1 MATYFIDEETY
12 KTITVGLNSLILK
25 YDVKWGE
32 MAAGSI
38 LALLPTIFLFAF
50 AQKYMVEGLSAGA
63 VKG

>member
-1 MATYFIDEETY
+1 M
-12 KTITVGLNSLILK
+12 
-25 YDVKWGE
+25 GE